1 MKFSRLEEIESL
13 AIVGATGMV
22 GQELLQ
28 ILEER
33 KIRVSRILLLASED
47 SEGETVE
54 VGERSLPI
62 EILTAGSFK
71 DIEVAFFSV
80 PGDVTRRFV
89 PAALEAGTLVIDDSS
104 VYRMHP
110 EVPLVIPEINGA
122 TLREF
127 QGKLIS
133 QPNCSATP
141 VAMCLRPLQEHFGVE
156 RVIVSTYQSVSGAG
170 RKAYEELSAQT
181 VALLNGSPSEPAV
194 FPHPIAF
201 NCLPEIGATLESGA
215 TEEEDKIEKEL
226 RKLLDQPELRVSAT
240 AVRVPTFCGHG
251 ASVNV
256 ELREDFGSIERVREL
271 FDQFP
276 GLKVLDNTAAHIY
289 PTNLEVTGGDQTMV
303 GRIRRD
309 PSVDFGLSFWVMTDN
324 LRKGAALN
332 SLQILETLYHY
343 RRMS

>member
-1 MKFSRLEEIESL
+1 MKISKLENIGSL
-13 AIVGATGMV
+13 AVVGATGMV
-22 GQELLQ
+22 GQEFLLL
-28 ILEER
+28 LEER
-33 KIRVSRILLLASED
+33 KIKVGELRVLASEE
-47 SEGETVE
+47 SEGEVLE
-54 VGERSLPI
+54 VGDRSYRVDVLSS
-62 EILTAGSFK
+62 ESFR

-80 PGDVTRRFV
+80 PAEITRRYV
-89 PAALEAGTLVIDDSS
+89 PLAMEAGALVIDDSS

-122 TLREF
+122 VLRDFE
-127 QGKLIS
+127 GRLIS

-141 VAMCLRPLQEHFGVE
+141 VAMCLQPLQEHFGVE
-156 RVIVSTYQSVSGAG
+156 RVVVSTYQSVSGAG

-181 VALLNGSPSEPAV
+181 VALLNGGSSEPEV
-194 FPHPIAF
+194 FPHQIAF
-201 NCLPEIGATLESGA
+201 NCLPQIGASLESGA
-215 TEEEDKIEKEL
+215 TEEEEKIVNEL
-226 RKLLDQPELRVSAT
+226 RKLLGSEELKVAAT
-240 AVRVPTFCGHG
+240 AVRVPTFCSHG

-256 ELREDFGSIERVREL
+256 ELKTDFGSIERIREL

-276 GLKVLDNTAAHIY
+276 GIKVLDKPSAHIY
-289 PTNLEVTGGDQTMV
+289 PTNLECAGSDFTMV

-309 PSVDFGLSFWVMTDN
+309 SSVAHGLSFWVMTDN

>member
-22 GQELLQ
+22 GKELLQ
-28 ILEER
+28 ILDER
-33 KIRVSRILLLASED
+33 KIRVGKIKLLGSEK
-47 SEGETVE
+47 SEGEAIDFGEQSLSVE
-54 VGERSLPI
+54 TLKPE
-62 EILTAGSFK
+62 SFR
-71 DIEVAFFSV
+71 DVEVAFFSV

-89 PAALEAGTLVIDDSS
+89 PAALEAGCLVIDDSS

-122 TLREF
+122 LLRGFE
-127 QGKLIS
+127 GKLIS

-141 VAMCLRPLQEHFGVE
+141 VVMCLQPLLEHFGVE
-156 RVIVSTYQSVSGAG
+156 RVVVSTYQSVSGAG
-170 RKAYEELSAQT
+170 RRAYEELSAQAVT
-181 VALLNGSPSEPAV
+181 LLNGGAV
-194 FPHPIAF
+194 EAAAFPHQIAF
-201 NCLPEIGATLESGA
+201 NCLPEIGSALESGA
-215 TEEEDKIEKEL
+215 TDEEEKIEKECRKILDLPDL
-226 RKLLDQPELRVSAT
+226 RIHAN

-251 ASVNV
+251 VMVNV
-256 ELREDFGSIERVREL
+256 ELREDFGSVERVREL
-271 FDQFP
+271 FDSFS
-276 GLKVLDNTAAHIY
+276 GLKVLDKPDAHIY
-289 PTNLEVTGGDQTMV
+289 PTNLEVTGGDLTMV

-309 PSVDFGLSFWVMTDN
+309 VSVDFGLSFWVMTDN